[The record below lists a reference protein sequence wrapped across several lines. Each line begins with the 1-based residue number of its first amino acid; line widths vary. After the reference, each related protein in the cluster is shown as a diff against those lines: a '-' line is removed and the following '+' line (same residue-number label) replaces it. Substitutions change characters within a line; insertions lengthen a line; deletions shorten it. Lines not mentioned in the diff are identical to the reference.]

1 MISKDLILS
10 SGAQHII
17 AFKSRKTLEANYFK
31 TLKSS
36 LMIRS
41 KTHAFMS
48 YLLATCTP
56 HLDLAIAIADSQYT
70 SLSNPTDT
78 GDVIITFHLE

>member
-1 MISKDLILS
+1 
-10 SGAQHII
+10 
-17 AFKSRKTLEANYFK
+17 
-31 TLKSS
+31 
-36 LMIRS
+36 MIRS

-70 SLSNPTDT
+70 ALSNPTDAR
-78 GDVIITFHLE
+78 DVIITLHLE